1 MIEVTQQKIE
11 ELAPNAEAAKK
22 GRELVKKNKFS
33 NLKINS
39 EKNLIWGECAGSGKN
54 PYYCSADYVD
64 PNNPVFRCNCPS
76 RQFPCKHSVGLLYCF
91 EANAGQFT
99 EGEVPEDIL
108 SKREKIEKKQEKK
121 AQEKESIKEK
131 AEKPKKVN
139 KAAFTKKV
147 DAQLTGIETAQK
159 LLRDMVNTGLSS
171 VDAKMRA
178 TLKTQI
184 KDLGNYYIGGIQ
196 TAFNNLLLS
205 IEEVKNEEYT
215 AVVDNLNYLSAL
227 LKKATDYLKAR
238 KEDPEG
244 TPELSSTIE
253 EQIGYVWKLVEL
265 MQYGQYEENAS
276 LVQLS
281 FNSYDNEARKEY
293 VDEGV
298 WLNLKTGKIYK
309 TLNYRPY
316 KAAKYIKEDNSV
328 FSVLQLKDLYIYPG
342 DTNPRIRWE
351 ADGASE
357 RPLSQADLAAVKGFA
372 SGQFAETIKAVKNTI
387 KNPLMDKHPVVLLAL
402 HKAYRVGE
410 DLVVEDANGFAITL
424 RDIEEG
430 AVSPTG
436 NLKSFLPANAEG
448 LSLVVMMHN
457 DVASGLLSAQPLSLI
472 TAEKVIR
479 LLY

>member
-1 MIEVTQQKIE
+1 MEVTQQKIE

-33 NLKINS
+33 NLKINA
-39 EKNLIWGECAGSGKN
+39 EKNLIWGECEGSGKN

-64 PNNPVFRCNCPS
+64 AHNPVFRCNCPS
-76 RQFPCKHSVGLLYCF
+76 RQFPCKHSIGLLYCF
-91 EANAGQFT
+91 EADASQFA
-99 EGEVPEDIL
+99 EAEVPEDIL
-108 SKREKIEKKQEKK
+108 SKRDKIEKKQEKK

-139 KAAFTKKV
+139 KAAFTKKIE
-147 DAQLTGIETAQK
+147 AQLTGIETAQK
-159 LLRDMVNTGLSS
+159 LLRDIVTTGLSS
-171 VDAKMRA
+171 VDAKMRT
-178 TLKTQI
+178 TLKGQI

-205 IEEVKNEEYT
+205 IEEVENEEYT
-215 AVVDNLNYLSAL
+215 EVVNNLNYLSAL
-227 LKKATDYLKAR
+227 LKKATEYLKAR

-244 TPELSSTIE
+244 TPELSSAIE

-265 MQYGQYEENAS
+265 MQYGQYEENAN

-298 WLNLKTGKIYK
+298 WLNLKTGKLYK
-309 TLNYRPY
+309 TMNYRPY

-328 FSVLQLKDLYIYPG
+328 FSVLQLKDLYTYPG

-351 ADGASE
+351 ADGSTD
-357 RPLSQADLAAVKGFA
+357 RPLQADDFA
-372 SGQFAETIKAVKNTI
+372 TIKSWASAQYADTVKAVKNTI

-402 HKAYRVGE
+402 HKAYLNGE
-410 DLVVEDANGFAITL
+410 DLVVEDANGFALTL
-424 RDIEEG
+424 KDIETQ
-430 AVSPTG
+430 AVSPTA
-436 NLKSFLPANAEG
+436 NLRAFLPANAEG
-448 LSLVVMMHN
+448 LCLTVMMHN
-457 DVASGLLSAQPLSLI
+457 DVANGLLSAQPMSLI
-472 TAEKVIR
+472 TSDKIVR

>member
-1 MIEVTQQKIE
+1 MEVTQQKIE

-33 NLKINS
+33 NLKINA
-39 EKNLIWGECAGSGKN
+39 EKNLIWGECEGSGKN

-64 PNNPVFRCNCPS
+64 AHNPVFRCNCPS
-76 RQFPCKHSVGLLYCF
+76 RQFPCKHSIGLLYCF
-91 EANAGQFT
+91 EANASQFA
-99 EGEVPEDIL
+99 EAEVPEDIL
-108 SKREKIEKKQEKK
+108 SKRDKIEKKQEKK

-139 KAAFTKKV
+139 KAAFTKKI

-159 LLRDMVNTGLSS
+159 LLRDIVTTGLSS
-171 VDAKMRA
+171 VDAKMRT
-178 TLKTQI
+178 TLKGQI

-205 IEEVKNEEYT
+205 IEEVENEEYT
-215 AVVDNLNYLSAL
+215 EVVNNLNYLSAL
-227 LKKATDYLKAR
+227 LKKATEYLKAR

-244 TPELSSTIE
+244 TPELSSAIE

-265 MQYGQYEENAS
+265 MQYGQYEENAN

-298 WLNLKTGKIYK
+298 WLNLKTGKLYK
-309 TLNYRPY
+309 TMNYRPY

-351 ADGASE
+351 ADGSTD
-357 RPLSQADLAAVKGFA
+357 RPLQADDFA
-372 SGQFAETIKAVKNTI
+372 TIKSWASAQYADTVKAVKNTI

-402 HKAYRVGE
+402 HKAYLNGE
-410 DLVVEDANGFAITL
+410 DLVVEDANGFALTL
-424 RDIEEG
+424 KDMEAQ
-430 AVSPTG
+430 AVSPTA
-436 NLKSFLPANAEG
+436 NLRAFLPANAEG
-448 LSLVVMMHN
+448 LCLTVMMHN
-457 DVASGLLSAQPLSLI
+457 DVANGLLSAQPMSLI
-472 TAEKVIR
+472 TSDKIVR